1 MSSYTAPTV
10 SEFKA
15 QFVRDFPYGTASDKV
30 MDADILA
37 ALTQA
42 DFSVNPEIFDTEAN
56 FKYGYNLLAAH
67 NLVMNLRASSQGV
80 SGTYSWLEASKSVG
94 SVSQSFS
101 IPEFISKNPMYAM
114 LSKTA
119 YGAKYLEIVIPRAIG
134 QCFAI
139 EGATLP

>member
-1 MSSYTAPTV
+1 MSSYTAPTIE
-10 SEFKA
+10 EFKA
-15 QFVRDFPYGTASDKV
+15 QFSRDFPYGSTKEYV
-30 MDADILA
+30 MDSDIQA

-67 NLVMNLRASSQGV
+67 NLVTNLRASSQGA
-80 SGTYSWLEASKSVG
+80 SGTYSWLETSKSVG
-94 SVSQSFS
+94 SVSQSFA
-101 IPEFISKNPMYAM
+101 IPEFIMKNPMYAM

-134 QCFAI
+134 QTFAI